1 MNILLFSRTILI
13 AYCRRYRRFL
23 KDPTTTGRMGEIDVK
38 GPSGNRFFD
47 VIHLMSQIC
56 NHPLCFVET
65 LNIREK
71 GKQELRGP
79 PPKKPSGVQS
89 LDDESEDIDDTDSH
103 VMEALLNETNQP
115 YPWARAVM
123 DTVQDKISLEHSYKM
138 LLVKS
143 IIKYSIEAGDQVLL
157 FTHSALTLRFLEGRL
172 EEWGYGYAKID
183 GKTLMSTRQTVTKNF
198 NAGVGGSVCLISTE
212 AGGLGL
218 NLPGANRIIIFDFKW
233 SPMWEEQA
241 IGRGF
246 RLGQKKHVF
255 VYRFHACGTYEEI
268 MRNKV
273 LFKNQLHSRVVD
285 KRDPIRYATKQGKQ
299 YFKEPYEVKKEDL
312 TEFKGKDP
320 MILDKILER

>member
-1 MNILLFSRTILI
+1 
-13 AYCRRYRRFL
+13 
-23 KDPTTTGRMGEIDVK
+23 MGEIDVK
-38 GPSGNRFFD
+38 GVSGNRFFD
-47 VIHLMSQIC
+47 VVHLMSQIC

-65 LNIREK
+65 LEAREI
-71 GKQELRGP
+71 GKQELRVR
-79 PPKKPSGVQS
+79 PPKKSPSGILQ
-89 LDDESEDIDDTDSH
+89 LIGDESEDLDESDGIDTPL
-103 VMEALLNETNQP
+103 MEDLLNETNQP
-115 YPWARAVM
+115 YPWARTVMNAVR
-123 DTVQDKISLEHSYKM
+123 DQFSLEHSYKM
-138 LLVKS
+138 MLVKS
-143 IIKYSIEAGDQVLL
+143 IVDCSIRVGDRVLL
-157 FTHSALTLRFLEGRL
+157 FTHSALTLAFLEKHLQDWRYL
-172 EEWGYGYAKID
+172 YQKID
-183 GKTLMSTRQTVTKNF
+183 GKTPMNTRQTITKKF
-198 NAGVGGSVCLISTE
+198 NAGDGGSVCLISTE

-299 YFKEPYEVKKEDL
+299 YFTEPYDVAKEDL

-320 MILDKILER
+320 MVLDKIMGQ

>member
-1 MNILLFSRTILI
+1 
-13 AYCRRYRRFL
+13 
-23 KDPTTTGRMGEIDVK
+23 MGEIDVK

-65 LNIREK
+65 LDIREK
-71 GKQELRGP
+71 VRQESRGLP
-79 PPKKPSGVQS
+79 PPKKSPGTPP
-89 LDDESEDIDDTDSH
+89 LDDESEDLDDPDTH
-103 VMEALLNETNQP
+103 LMEDLLSETNQP
-115 YPWARAVM
+115 YPWAGAVM
-123 DTVQDKISLEHSYKM
+123 SKVQDRYSLEHSYKM

-143 IIKYSIEAGDQVLL
+143 IIECSIKIGDQVLL
-157 FTHSALTLRFLEGRL
+157 FTHSALTLNFLERHL
-172 EEWGYGYAKID
+172 KRWAYAYQKID
-183 GKTLMSTRQTVTKNF
+183 GKTAMGTRQAITKKF
-198 NAGVGGSVCLISTE
+198 NAGAGGSVCLISTE

-299 YFKEPYEVKKEDL
+299 YFTEPYDVAKQDL

-320 MILDKILER
+320 KILDKILEQ